1 MGSISDYMAS
11 NNRDYSIS
19 NYRMRRY
26 STEEEMYAYYKSWV
40 KKNGYPKLEQGCI
53 NCAELICINN
63 CQGIMDS
70 RVKKIKQ

>member
-1 MGSISDYMAS
+1 MGSISDYMGHS
-11 NNRDYSIS
+11 DQ
-19 NYRMRRY
+19 MRRY
-26 STEEEMYAYYKSWV
+26 LTEEDMLTYYRSWV
-40 KKNGYPKLEQGCI
+40 KKNGYPKLEQGCV